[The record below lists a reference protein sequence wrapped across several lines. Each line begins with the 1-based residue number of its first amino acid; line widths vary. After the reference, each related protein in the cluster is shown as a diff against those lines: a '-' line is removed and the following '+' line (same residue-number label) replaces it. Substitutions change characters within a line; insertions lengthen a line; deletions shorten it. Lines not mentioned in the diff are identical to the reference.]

1 MKKCR
6 DLTQDLQSNP
16 IKRESNKFIDVNTK
30 VFTIGSCFALEIKD
44 FLMRNSYN
52 VLVPEETS
60 STPEPRLIWYNT
72 YTILYEF
79 QRITGEFVQK
89 EDDVWDLGNRWQD
102 PYRRC
107 VFGDTK
113 EDLWK
118 KINKLNED
126 IKFGIL
132 NSECLVITLGLTEVF
147 FNGNSAICSTPG
159 YAGGGG
165 HECVFRP
172 TKFNE
177 NYDNVKKIVEIL
189 KNINPNCRII
199 LTVSPVPLG
208 MTFRD
213 LDHLIANTESKSIL
227 RTVAGQIQEEYP
239 DIVNYF
245 HSFEISSNS
254 NREAVYM
261 EDARHVRRDFVE
273 GIMSE
278 FKKYFI
284 K

>member
-1 MKKCR
+1 
-6 DLTQDLQSNP
+6 
-16 IKRESNKFIDVNTK
+16 
-30 VFTIGSCFALEIKD
+30 
-44 FLMRNSYN
+44 
-52 VLVPEETS
+52 
-60 STPEPRLIWYNT
+60 
-72 YTILYEF
+72 
-79 QRITGEFVQK
+79 
-89 EDDVWDLGNRWQD
+89 
-102 PYRRC
+102 
-107 VFGDTK
+107 
-113 EDLWK
+113 
-118 KINKLNED
+118 
-126 IKFGIL
+126 
-132 NSECLVITLGLTEVF
+132 
-147 FNGNSAICSTPG
+147 
-159 YAGGGG
+159 
-165 HECVFRP
+165 
-172 TKFNE
+172 
-177 NYDNVKKIVEIL
+177 
-189 KNINPNCRII
+189 
-199 LTVSPVPLG
+199 